1 MAKAKVVVTGPV
13 RPDVLAYLSREVEI
27 RQWNE
32 SHPMDRNTLKEW
44 LVDADGLWMR
54 PSSALGPIDGDL
66 VAGAK
71 QLKVIAQA
79 MVGYDNVV
87 VPELTQAGIPYG
99 YTPQVLTETVAELA
113 FTLIATA
120 RRKIFENA
128 AWVRD
133 GSWASQGMAPL
144 WGRDLS
150 GTTLGIIGLGAIGSS
165 IARRAQAFG
174 MDVIY
179 HNRHPRQDDTVT
191 GAHYR
196 ELDELLAQA
205 DVVCIV
211 APLTDETYH
220 MANEDFFKKMK
231 SDALFVNVGRG
242 KIVDQDALV
251 KALQEGELDY
261 AALDVTDPEPLP
273 ADHPL
278 LQTGKCLIVPHIG
291 SATDRTR
298 KDMAMLTANNIIAGV
313 VKKPLPACVNEEVNY
328 K

>member
-1 MAKAKVVVTGPV
+1 MAKVVVTGPV
-13 RPDVLAYLSREVEI
+13 RPDVLDYLAKEVEI
-27 RQWNE
+27 KQWTE
-32 SHPMDRNTLKEW
+32 SRPMDRETLKEW
-44 LVDADGLWMR
+44 LADADGLWMI
-54 PSSALGPIDGDL
+54 PSPALGPIDGDL

-71 QLKVIAQA
+71 NLKVIAQA

-99 YTPQVLTETVAELA
+99 YTPKVLTETVAELA
-113 FTLIATA
+113 FTLIATT

-133 GSWASQGMAPL
+133 GQWASQGMAPL

-150 GTTLGIIGLGAIGSS
+150 GTRLGIIGLGAIGSS
-165 IARRAQAFG
+165 VARRAQAFG

-179 HNRHPRQDDTVT
+179 HNRHPRQDDAIT

-196 ELDELLAQA
+196 ELDQLLAEA
-205 DVVCIV
+205 DVVCII
-211 APLTDETYH
+211 APLTDQTYH

-242 KIVDQDALV
+242 KIVDQEALV
-251 KALQEGELDY
+251 KALQEGEIDY

-273 ADHPL
+273 ANHSL

-298 KDMAMLTANNIIAGV
+298 KDMAMLTANNIIAGISR
-313 VKKPLPACVNEEVNY
+313 KTLPACVNEEVNY